1 MTTIYCIT
9 EWNSNLE
16 QTNSK
21 MFMTLEGVAKWLLTK
36 KTPIDNQLN
45 VRDREIAG
53 DYEITADNLR
63 TILTASQEHGVA
75 ACFSIEQDFVLKI
88 IETRFTLSTIDVED

>member
-9 EWNSNLE
+9 EWNSNME

-21 MFMTLEGVAKWLLTK
+21 MFMTLEGVAKWLTK
-36 KTPIDNQLN
+36 KKPIDNQLN

-53 DYEITADNLR
+53 AYDITTDNLH
-63 TILTASQEHGVA
+63 TILTASQEHGWA
-75 ACFSIEQDFVLKI
+75 SCFSIKQNFVLQI

>member
-9 EWNSNLE
+9 EWNSNME

-21 MFMTLEGVAKWLLTK
+21 MFMTLEGVAKWLIK
-36 KTPIDNQLN
+36 KNPIDNQLN
-45 VRDREIAG
+45 VRDRDIAG
-53 DYEITADNLR
+53 IYDITADNLR
-63 TILTASQEHGVA
+63 TILTASQEQGWA
-75 ACFSIEQDFVLKI
+75 ACFSIEQDFVLQI

>member
-9 EWNSNLE
+9 EWNSNME

-21 MFMTLEGVAKWLLTK
+21 MFMTLEGVAKWLTQK
-36 KTPIDNQLN
+36 KTIDNQIN

-53 DYEITADNLR
+53 AYDITADNLR
-63 TILTASQEHGVA
+63 TILTASQEQGLA
-75 ACFSIEQDFVLKI
+75 ACFSIEQDFVLQI
-88 IETRFTLSTIDVED
+88 IETRFTLSTIGVED